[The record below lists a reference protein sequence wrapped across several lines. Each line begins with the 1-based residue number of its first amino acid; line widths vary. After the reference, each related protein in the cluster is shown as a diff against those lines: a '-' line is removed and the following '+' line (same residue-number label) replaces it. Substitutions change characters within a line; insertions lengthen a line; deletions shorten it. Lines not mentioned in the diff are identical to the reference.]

1 MEEIEQYL
9 QKAQRLAE
17 EAEDEAQI
25 SAVFGIIK
33 VLLILTEKAG
43 QKRAR
48 ERGMATPQTK
58 SKPKTTTNP
67 KAGQKQ
73 PEKAEQEQPAKQTT
87 AAPMKH
93 TTAAPAEQL
102 KQADRQADTAT
113 KEGTARKEP
122 RASGWKEVVG
132 RKKPAAPKNA
142 GLRTDDWGMKAID
155 VKSVLEGNTR
165 RGIVET
171 TTEEGRKVVAHA
183 KELTD
188 LEADGV
194 ALVVITP
201 KPADEERSTYE
212 IVFSTDGTPSY
223 RYVTLCGDARAAQ
236 GRIGLKKTANET
248 QVLVFTALHRELPKE
263 TVTLLTDKKKG
274 AGVIDRMCATA
285 ARDNGAEIEKRH
297 RWRHADLPERS
308 TCMVRVTLAQANKLL
323 ACSGNGGH
331 FWSAP
336 SFARGG
342 ETDSVLW
349 LDKAATLDDAL
360 ALAALPGTN
369 GLAAAVTRLG
379 VRYTGDEALEELQE
393 AAGDLVAP
401 PRYGGGLA
409 YFVTGGRNEHAADI
423 TAALRDVGWN
433 GAQRKSFTK
442 EGRTRLIVVSQ
453 QPPPA
458 TVVSRM
464 GRDPIFVRP
473 IARGDEPRGGAKANV
488 WEGRIPR
495 ASLPKQPVKSD
506 APMDP
511 KEGHIHV
518 WQEPER
524 NKGTQECEEC
534 EAPRQNGTMM
544 RTCFCA
550 ARICGTCYTA
560 ASKKVQE
567 VR

>member
-73 PEKAEQEQPAKQTT
+73 LEKAEQEQPAT

-495 ASLPKQPVKSD
+495 ASLPKQAVKSD

-560 ASKKVQE
+560 ASKK
-567 VR
+567 